1 MRSPWEL
8 PLLAILFNGYALVTE
23 LHRNTPATRAVVFDI
38 ALAVALMVFS
48 LLCMVASSFWRAIRE
63 LWDDS
68 IKDYKHILLLDE
80 SVNKQA
86 EVVDRHTDLLQ
97 QLADLGNQQAVDL
110 NTTVKAVLAI
120 PAVAKPEKSP
130 EPEDR

>member
-1 MRSPWEL
+1 M
-8 PLLAILFNGYALVTE
+8 
-23 LHRNTPATRAVVFDI
+23 
-38 ALAVALMVFS
+38 
-48 LLCMVASSFWRAIRE
+48 
-63 LWDDS
+63 
-68 IKDYKHILLLDE
+68 
-80 SVNKQA
+80 NKQA

-120 PAVAKPEKSP
+120 PTVAKPEKSP